1 MTVAIWLAVNYE
13 PLYSG
18 HHGGNEI
25 LSLIEG
31 SLIEGLICTKRVHL
45 GLSKVAFI
53 EECPHIRGCLYEGFH
68 CISNKESV
76 LILATVLAL
85 LGLDS
90 V

>member
-1 MTVAIWLAVNYE
+1 M
-13 PLYSG
+13 
-18 HHGGNEI
+18 
-25 LSLIEG
+25 
-31 SLIEGLICTKRVHL
+31 
-45 GLSKVAFI
+45 AFI